1 MPGEP
6 IFNFKTAA
14 EKFRVIESPTVA
26 VIIPYDEQAKS
37 ILKKVRDSDFPLSFS
52 RKLQLY
58 TVNIYEQEFQAL
70 QSVGVLDT
78 IADTYAVLNDM
89 SYYNAETGLILPE
102 NGGGEAIFF

>member
-6 IFNFKTAA
+6 IFDFKTAA
-14 EKFRVIESPTVA
+14 EKFKVIESPTVA
-26 VIIPYDEQAKS
+26 VIIPYDEQARS
-37 ILKKVRDSDFPLSFS
+37 ILLKVRSSDFPLSFS

-70 QSVGVLDT
+70 QSVGLLDT

-89 SYYNAETGLILPE
+89 DHYNAETGLTIPE
-102 NGGGEAIFF
+102 GGGEAIFF